1 MTPPVQTDPRV
12 DAYIQKAAPFAQPI
26 LEKIR
31 AGFHAGCPDLQETIK
46 WGVPSFER
54 NGMLGGM
61 AAFKKH
67 VSFGFW
73 RAPEMEDT
81 DGLLGETRK
90 SSPMRIQAK
99 TVADLPTKKVL
110 VSYVKQAKKLDNKEG
125 SPARKAVPKKPTLKA
140 PKYMLDAIAKK
151 KAAKEFWGTMAPGY
165 KREYVEW
172 ITEAKREATR
182 DKRLVQTV
190 EWLAEGKTR
199 HWKYKNC

>member
-1 MTPPVQTDPRV
+1 V
-12 DAYIQKAAPFAQPI
+12 DAYIKNAAPFAQPI

-99 TVADLPTKKVL
+99 SVAELPTKKVL
-110 VSYVKQAKKLDNKEG
+110 VSYVKQAKKLDGDG
-125 SPARKAVPKKPTLKA
+125 SGAAPAKRKVTKKPTLKA
-140 PKYMLDAIAKK
+140 PKYMVAAINGD
-151 KAAKEFWGTMAPGY
+151 KAAKKFWGTMAPGY

-199 HWKYKNC
+199 NWKYKNC

>member
-1 MTPPVQTDPRV
+1 M
-12 DAYIQKAAPFAQPI
+12 DAYIKNAAPFAQPI

-99 TVADLPTKKVL
+99 SVAELPTKKVL
-110 VSYVKQAKKLDNKEG
+110 VSYVKQAKKLDGDG
-125 SPARKAVPKKPTLKA
+125 SGAAPAKRKVTKKPTLKA
-140 PKYMLDAIAKK
+140 PKYMVDAINGD
-151 KAAKEFWGTMAPGY
+151 KAAKKFWGTMAPGY

-199 HWKYKNC
+199 NWKYKNC